1 MTDRPTTTAPLH
13 PQGGRVSLRE
23 LARLFLRLSVQ
34 AFGGPIAHIAMT
46 EDEVVTRRGWL
57 SRAEFLDLVAA
68 ANLIPGPNSTEV
80 IIHIGHRMAGVRGAI
95 VAGIS
100 FIAPA
105 FLITLALAVLYREYG
120 AVPQVEAA
128 LWGIQP
134 VILAIIAV
142 AAYRLAP
149 TALNS
154 PALIGLAAIALALLA
169 FSPLPDVLVYVGI
182 GLAHALYRQRAVLGA
197 WIVPLLAPASR
208 AAEGAAVVASQPGLV
223 EIGAYFLYLGSVLF
237 GSGYVL
243 VAYLQADLVAG
254 FGWLTGQQ
262 LLDAVAIGQFTPGP
276 VLTTAGVVGYLTAGL
291 PGAVIATVAI
301 FLPAFVL
308 VILTAPLIPR
318 LRRSRFLSAFLSGVN
333 AAVIAGILWT
343 VWTLLGAALA
353 APGGSSAAI
362 AVGGV
367 DAVAAALGIGSAIAL
382 TRLRL
387 NATWLVIAGALVGF
401 GYRALLGI

>member
-1 MTDRPTTTAPLH
+1 MTGQPPTEAPLH
-13 PQGGRVSLRE
+13 TQGGRVSAGD

-46 EDEVVTRRGWL
+46 EDEVVARRGWL

-80 IIHIGHRMAGVRGAI
+80 IIHIGYRMAGVRGAI

-100 FIAPA
+100 FITPA

-120 AVPQVEAA
+120 SVPQVEAA

-142 AAYRLAP
+142 AAYRLVPA
-149 TALNS
+149 ALNT

-169 FSPLPDVLVYVGI
+169 FSPLPDVIVYLGI
-182 GLAHALYRQRAVLGA
+182 GLVYALHSGRAALVA
-197 WIVPLLAPASR
+197 WILPLIAPASR
-208 AAEGAAVVASQPGLV
+208 SIEGAAAAAAQPSLLD
-223 EIGAYFLYLGSVLF
+223 IGAYFLYLGSVLF

-243 VAYLQADLVAG
+243 VAYLQADVVAG

-276 VLTTAGVVGYLTAGL
+276 VLTTAGVVGYLTAGI

-308 VILTAPLIPR
+308 VILIAPLVPR
-318 LRRSRFLSAFLSGVN
+318 LRRSRPLSAFLNGVN

-343 VWTLLGAALA
+343 VWTLLGAATA
-353 APGGSSAAI
+353 TPGTSA
-362 AVGGV
+362 GGI
-367 DAVAAALGIGSAIAL
+367 DPVAAALGIGAAIAL
-382 TRLRL
+382 TRFRI
-387 NATWLVIAGALVGF
+387 NATWLVIAGAVVGWA
-401 GYRALLGI
+401 YWALIGL